1 MKSKFNLIFLV
12 VLLYGYIYNPIFN
25 NIGIGS
31 AKILLIIAIIYSFF
45 NNKIFK
51 SLVHFKTELIFVFI
65 LVIYSFLSSFRSEVD
80 LFTQAYLYLL
90 WFIESIYLPIVIFVV
105 FKKVI
110 DKYQW
115 DKLLITVGVIAA
127 GITIVLIFNPS
138 LNVFVRYTMI
148 QTSAEEMD
156 GYALVRDF
164 GLADGLRGAYP
175 MTQGLVLGLCL
186 FALRRSVWYALLIL
200 PLVVSIAFNAR
211 TGLLAIP
218 ISLILLL
225 VNFKFNFRVILV
237 FASLLLLILNFALI
251 FDSFIANNEETFYW
265 LSKGYEDVISN
276 LLGDRTGVAYETLL
290 VDEKFM
296 PYNTISLLI
305 GTGNFGPS
313 VGRVDNGYYYYLWF
327 GGWFFMSII
336 FLFLLYTFIR
346 INRIEK
352 EKYYPYL
359 FFFLLLI
366 YTVKSNFL
374 FNPSGMSRLIG
385 FYYVYRILSY
395 KTSIKEENNFI
406 LAVAK

>member
-25 NIGIGS
+25 IIGIGS

-65 LVIYSFLSSFRSEVD
+65 LVIYSFLSSLRSEVGS
-80 LFTQAYLYLL
+80 FTQTYLYLT
-90 WFIESIYLPIVIFVV
+90 WFIESIYLPIFIFFV

-127 GITIVLIFNPS
+127 GITIVLLFNPS
-138 LNVFVRYTMI
+138 LNAFVRYTLI

-225 VNFKFNFRVILV
+225 VHFKFNFRVILV
-237 FASLLLLILNFALI
+237 FASLLLLFLNFALI
-251 FDSFIANNEETFYW
+251 FDSFIASNEETFYW
-265 LSKGYEDVISN
+265 LSKGYEEVIAN
-276 LLGDRTGVAYETLL
+276 LLGERTGVAYETLL
-290 VDEKFM
+290 VDERFM
-296 PYNTISLLI
+296 PKNTISLLI

-313 VGRVDNGYYYYLWF
+313 VGRVDNGYYYHLWF

-336 FLFLLYTFIR
+336 FLFLLYTFKR

-395 KTSIKEENNFI
+395 KTSIKEVNNFI

>member
-1 MKSKFNLIFLV
+1 MV

-25 NIGIGS
+25 IIGIGS

-51 SLVHFKTELIFVFI
+51 SLVYFKTELIFVFI
-65 LVIYSFLSSFRSEVD
+65 LVIYSFLSALRSEVG
-80 LFTQAYLYLL
+80 LFAQVYLYLV

-127 GITIVLIFNPS
+127 VITILLIFNPS
-138 LNVFVRYTMI
+138 LNGFVRYRLI
-148 QTSAEEMD
+148 QTSAEELD

-164 GLADGLRGAYP
+164 GLADGLRGSYP
-175 MTQGLVLGLCL
+175 MTQGLILGLCL
-186 FALRRSVWYALLIL
+186 FALKRSVWYALLIL
-200 PLVVSIAFNAR
+200 PLVISIAFNAR
-211 TGLLAIP
+211 TGLFAIP
-218 ISLILLL
+218 VSLILLL
-225 VNFKFNFRVILV
+225 VHFKFNFRVILV
-237 FASLLLLILNFALI
+237 LASLLLLILNFTLI
-251 FDSFIANNEETFYW
+251 FDSFIAKNEETFYW
-265 LSKGYEDVISN
+265 LSKGYEEVIAN
-276 LLGDRTGVAYETLL
+276 LMGDRTGVAYETLL

-296 PYNTISLLI
+296 PYNSISLLI

-327 GGWFFMSII
+327 GGWIFISII

-366 YTVKSNFL
+366 YTVKSNYL

-395 KTSIKEENNFI
+395 KTSINEENNFI
-406 LAVAK
+406 LATAK

>member
-1 MKSKFNLIFLV
+1 MV

-25 NIGIGS
+25 IIGIGS

-65 LVIYSFLSSFRSEVD
+65 LVIYSFLSSLRSEVGS
-80 LFTQAYLYLL
+80 FTQTYLYLT
-90 WFIESIYLPIVIFVV
+90 WFIESIYLPIVIFFV

-127 GITIVLIFNPS
+127 GITIVLLFNPS
-138 LNVFVRYTMI
+138 LNAFVRYTLI

-225 VNFKFNFRVILV
+225 VHFKFNFRVILV
-237 FASLLLLILNFALI
+237 FASLLLLFLNFALI
-251 FDSFIANNEETFYW
+251 FDSFIASNEETFYW
-265 LSKGYEDVISN
+265 LSKGYEEVIAN
-276 LLGDRTGVAYETLL
+276 LLGERTGVAYETLL
-290 VDEKFM
+290 VDERFM
-296 PYNTISLLI
+296 PKNTISLLI

-327 GGWFFMSII
+327 GGWIFMSII
-336 FLFLLYTFIR
+336 FLFLLYTFKR

-395 KTSIKEENNFI
+395 KTSIKEVNNFI

>member
-1 MKSKFNLIFLV
+1 
-12 VLLYGYIYNPIFN
+12 LYGFIYNPIFS
-25 NIGIGS
+25 IFGIGS
-31 AKILLIIAIIYSFF
+31 TKILLIIAIIYSFF

-51 SLVHFKTELIFVFI
+51 YLVHFKTELIFVFI
-65 LVIYSFLSSFRSEVD
+65 LVIYSFLSALRSEVG
-80 LFTQAYLYLL
+80 LFTQAYLYIV

-105 FKKVI
+105 FKKLI

-127 GITIVLIFNPS
+127 GITIILIFNPS
-138 LNVFVRYTMI
+138 LNVFVRYRLI
-148 QTSAEEMD
+148 QTSAEELD

-175 MTQGLVLGLCL
+175 MTQGLILGLCL
-186 FALRRSVWYALLIL
+186 FALRRSVWYALLVL
-200 PLVVSIAFNAR
+200 PLVISIAFNAR
-211 TGLLAIP
+211 TGLFAIP
-218 ISLILLL
+218 VSLILLL
-225 VNFKFNFRVILV
+225 VHFKFNFRVILV

-265 LSKGYEDVISN
+265 LSKGYEEVIAN

-327 GGWFFMSII
+327 GGWIFISII
-336 FLFLLYTFIR
+336 FLFLLYSFIR

-374 FNPSGMSRLIG
+374 FNPSGISRLIG

-406 LAVAK
+406 PAIAR

>member
-25 NIGIGS
+25 IIGIGS

-51 SLVHFKTELIFVFI
+51 SLVYFKTELIFVFI
-65 LVIYSFLSSFRSEVD
+65 LVIYSFLSALRSEVG
-80 LFTQAYLYLL
+80 LFAQVYLYLV

-127 GITIVLIFNPS
+127 VITILLIFNPS
-138 LNVFVRYTMI
+138 LNGFVRYRLI
-148 QTSAEEMD
+148 QTSAEELD

-164 GLADGLRGAYP
+164 GLADGLRGSYP
-175 MTQGLVLGLCL
+175 MTQGLILGLCL
-186 FALRRSVWYALLIL
+186 FALKRSVWYALLIL
-200 PLVVSIAFNAR
+200 PLVISIAFNAR
-211 TGLLAIP
+211 TGLFAIP
-218 ISLILLL
+218 VSLILLL
-225 VNFKFNFRVILV
+225 VHFKFNFRVILV
-237 FASLLLLILNFALI
+237 LASLLLLILNFTLI
-251 FDSFIANNEETFYW
+251 FDSFIAKNEETFYW
-265 LSKGYEDVISN
+265 LSKGYEEVIAN
-276 LLGDRTGVAYETLL
+276 LMGDRTGVAYETLL

-296 PYNTISLLI
+296 PYNSISLLI

-327 GGWFFMSII
+327 GGWIFISII

-366 YTVKSNFL
+366 YTVKSNYL

-395 KTSIKEENNFI
+395 KTSINEENNFI
-406 LAVAK
+406 LATAK

>member
-25 NIGIGS
+25 IIGIGS

-65 LVIYSFLSSFRSEVD
+65 LVIYSFLSSLRSEVGS
-80 LFTQAYLYLL
+80 FTQTYLYLT
-90 WFIESIYLPIVIFVV
+90 WFIESIYLPIVIFFV

-127 GITIVLIFNPS
+127 GITIVLLFNPS
-138 LNVFVRYTMI
+138 LNAFVRYTLI

-225 VNFKFNFRVILV
+225 VHFKFNFRVILV
-237 FASLLLLILNFALI
+237 FASLLLLFLNFALI
-251 FDSFIANNEETFYW
+251 FDSFIASNEETFYW
-265 LSKGYEDVISN
+265 LSKGYEEVIAN
-276 LLGDRTGVAYETLL
+276 LLGERTGVAYETLL
-290 VDEKFM
+290 VDERFM
-296 PYNTISLLI
+296 PKNTISLLI

-327 GGWFFMSII
+327 GGWIFMSII
-336 FLFLLYTFIR
+336 FLFLLYTFKR

-395 KTSIKEENNFI
+395 KTSIKEVNNFI